1 MMLGGFWCD
10 LKFDD
15 EVRTDAFHGF
25 KINRSVHCF
34 DILFNDPQAKA
45 GARNILGLR
54 RLDAVKS

>member
-25 KINRSVHCF
+25 EIDRSVHGF
-34 DILFNDPQAKA
+34 NVLFYNPQTKT
-45 GARNILGLR
+45 GPGNTLGL
-54 RLDAVKS
+54 